1 VSADPSGPSIS
12 TGFPKWKSLRK
23 VYNRD
28 STTNRGR
35 TGKILNFKVIIVA
48 LVVCAVVSLG
58 VFGATASA
66 GGDGGQVT
74 DVDMMKKLANS
85 PGAFVFVDLQ
95 AMRADADLEDV
106 YDVLERDVEIWIEP
120 LDMDFD
126 EVDSMGLGGRVAA
139 FEGLFSLEQLRCKLK
154 ANGFVK
160 TEYRGVETWEKDA
173 EGEIITCPNGGLF
186 SWLSCTGCENPSTK
200 PCNPCFESCS
210 DEAEP
215 EPKEDGHDCGY
226 VDSVALMSSRG
237 FLSRGH
243 ETVLTGRRDWV
254 RDSIGVIKYGDASI
268 HDDSDFG
275 DITGVLP
282 RGTLVKY
289 QKERLLDLY
298 EYEGLLV
305 SGISVEKK
313 DEDTLGIRG
322 ACQFVDSDA
331 ASAAKANIQ
340 SDLENDPFARWDN
353 VEARSD
359 GRFVKVTFETSMA
372 RRAIVDVAPPCITMV
387 AVGGMTM
394 TGAVITWLT
403 DEPATGMI
411 EYGETDALE
420 LTPVGDLGLTT
431 THTLRLSG
439 LTPDTVYRFRVTS
452 VDASGNDAA
461 SASFEFRTLGHLPPD
476 SYTVIDDNGQAALR
490 IQLSRIQ
497 LATATAL
504 DLSLTNPD
512 NVRVGTDSVNPGD
525 TEAVLHMAQPHLAP
539 LPGIYTL
546 AVVDASGKEIVW
558 SEFAFLENQI
568 SVSEVAL
575 DWQYVS
581 YAGRYT
587 LYGIEFTL
595 QNDGDLPVYLERVE
609 VTIGSLTFEMGID
622 ELVLPEE
629 HENVTR
635 STYFT
640 GLAPAAK
647 KLTLRFLDQAGV
659 VCFTYSATVTPS

>member
-1 VSADPSGPSIS
+1 MNLKSI
-12 TGFPKWKSLRK
+12 
-23 VYNRD
+23 V
-28 STTNRGR
+28 
-35 TGKILNFKVIIVA
+35 VA
-48 LVVCAVVSLG
+48 SVLCVVLLG
-58 VFGATASA
+58 VGCARASA
-66 GGDGGQVT
+66 GGDGRGVT
-74 DVDMMKKLANS
+74 DVDMMRKLANS

-173 EGEIITCPNGGLF
+173 GGEIITCPEGGLF
-186 SWLSCTGCENPSTK
+186 SWLSFTGCENPSTR
-200 PCNPCFESCS
+200 PCNPCFQSCT
-210 DEAEP
+210 DEVEVEP
-215 EPKEDGHDCGY
+215 EDNYDCGY

-268 HDDSDFG
+268 RDDSDFR
-275 DITGVLP
+275 DITGMLP
-282 RGTLVKY
+282 RGTVVKY

-298 EYEGLLV
+298 EYEGLVV

-313 DEDTLGIRG
+313 DQETLGIRG
-322 ACQFVDSDA
+322 ACQFADSGA
-331 ASAAKANIQ
+331 ASGAAADIQ
-340 SDLENDPFARWDN
+340 SDLQNDPFGRWDN
-353 VEARSD
+353 VEARAD
-359 GRFVKVTFETSMA
+359 GSFVKVTFETGMA

-387 AVGGMTM
+387 TTGGITM
-394 TGAVITWLT
+394 TGAVVTWLT
-403 DEPATGMI
+403 DEPATGLI
-411 EYGETDALE
+411 EYGETEALE
-420 LTPVGDLGLTT
+420 LKPVADLGLTT

-439 LTPDTVYRFRVTS
+439 LTPDTLYRFRVTS

-461 SASFEFRTLGHLPPD
+461 SARFEFRTLGHLPPD
-476 SYTVIDDNGQAALR
+476 SYTVIDDNGQAALL
-490 IQLSRIQ
+490 IQLSRLQ
-497 LATATAL
+497 LPAATAL
-504 DLSLTNPD
+504 DLSLTNPA
-512 NVRVGTDSVNPGD
+512 NVRVGTDSVDPGD
-525 TEAVLHMAQPHLAP
+525 TEAVLHMAEPHLAP

-575 DWQYVS
+575 DWEYVS

-595 QNDGDLPVYLERVE
+595 QNAGDLPVYVDRVE
-609 VTIGSLTFEMGID
+609 VTIGYLTFEMGIA
-622 ELVLPEE
+622 ELVLPAE
-629 HENVTR
+629 HETVSR

-640 GLAPAAK
+640 GIAPGAK
-647 KLTLRFLDQAGV
+647 KLTLRFLDQARV